1 MDDETIMKQ
10 VYDIAY
16 GKYTEAIRNDLDLE
30 SGFARITEYGGLIGL
45 IKTIKHICYKFQS
58 REYSPKA
65 VHDVLRKFYVQA

>member
-1 MDDETIMKQ
+1 MKQ
-10 VYDIAY
+10 AYAIAY
-16 GKYTEAIRNDLDLE
+16 GKYTEAIHNNQDLE

-65 VHDVLRKFYVQA
+65 IHDVLRKFYVQA